1 VTDSATLPVTAPI
14 QSPTSARD
22 ARVDRYLA
30 RVATLSPRDWGEL
43 DAIGQRFAANDPLA
57 WWERS
62 RRMAA
67 MAARYPAVED
77 FVSVVGFVVNGAS
90 DVARLIRGGPER
102 TWRARTPRAPNAS
115 PEVRAFLARFET
127 LQDTAAS
134 QPGGPGAAMH
144 CLVIGLIAL
153 WMRDTLTPDGFARMY
168 ELVEPVIPATSL

>member
-1 VTDSATLPVTAPI
+1 VTGTLPITAPI
-14 QSPTSARD
+14 QSPTSARE
-22 ARVDRYLA
+22 ALADRYLA

-67 MAARYPAVED
+67 LAAPFPAVED
-77 FVSVVGFVVNGAS
+77 LVSVVGFVVNGAS
-90 DVARLIRGGPER
+90 DVARLIRGAPER
-102 TWRARTPRAPNAS
+102 TWRVSRPAHDAS

-127 LQDTAAS
+127 LQDTAAT

-144 CLVIGLIAL
+144 CLVVGLIAL
-153 WMRDTLTPDGFARMY
+153 WMRDTLTDDGFARMY
-168 ELVEPVIPATSL
+168 ELVEPVIPAKSL